1 MSAPTSPSAIG
12 TSSTNQTTRSTS
24 SHQPK
29 GEMSDFDKG
38 RIVGWH
44 DEGISKREIGRRLGR
59 NESTI
64 RSFLKRYA
72 ENGQNPN
79 NATPSGRP
87 PKITKELGDRNLETI
102 EGDRSIRNLF
112 LKPAASSGRAGESP
126 PPVVDC

>member
-1 MSAPTSPSAIG
+1 MSAAISPSANG
-12 TSSTNQTTRSTS
+12 TSSTNQTTSSTN

-29 GEMSDFDKG
+29 GEMSDFYKG

-44 DEGISKREIGRRLGR
+44 DEGISKREIGRRLRR

-87 PKITKELGDRNLETI
+87 PNVTKELGDRNLEII
-102 EGDRSIRNLF
+102 EGDRSIQNLSI
-112 LKPAASSGRAGESP
+112 KPAASSGRAGESP
-126 PPVVDC
+126 PPGVDC